1 MLIIRLIFALVTIS
15 YSLFFIFKFIQPELY
30 FHFQQ
35 PPFLLTTSFF
45 YSYLSYPGGFSY
57 YLADFLSHLFYF
69 KFLGVLIV
77 FALGLLIYLLTYYSI
92 QVKARLFLAIIPVA
106 MFFALLCN
114 VYFPFS
120 TVISFIITLSLIL
133 LTQKFSKNIALAFS
147 LIIAGFLATYYLAGI
162 GYTYVYAIS
171 SILILLSNKVLKKRF
186 LAGIILVFII
196 PVLLYLMSNY
206 IFLLSPSDKYWAFF
220 RKVALFMTYTPVR
233 FYYLFVFFPLI
244 LIAVDILAEWKKS
257 HWTLIYLNK
266 VKILPVASIFVAIFI
281 SVSLYFPYKWDLTK
295 KRNFV
300 LCDYYNEQGEWDK
313 TIEIGKQSTDYDYLT
328 NLNFSRAIFNSGHS
342 LNELFSYPQIV
353 GKDGIHPDYSYSGE
367 IVFLSQDAYYDLGLI
382 SESRHWAY
390 ESFIGFPYNTRA
402 LKTLVK
408 IHFIN
413 RQFDAA
419 ANCLDI
425 LEKGLISDGFIKK
438 YKPYLTDTN
447 LVNNDPELIEKRK
460 NMPTGFEISESL
472 ELKLN
477 ILLAKDSSNKKALE
491 YLLAFYMLD
500 SQLDKFM
507 SLINYA
513 SQYYNQWP
521 INIQEAIVVYGAV
534 RGKKVVKE
542 YGINQN
548 TFERFKYFSLTLRN
562 CGKDSDLA
570 KDMLYDDFKNSYFY
584 FFKFLNPKVTNA
596 KIVVNL
602 DNNSTI

>member
-1 MLIIRLIFALVTIS
+1 I
-15 YSLFFIFKFIQPELY
+15 Y
-30 FHFQQ
+30 F
-35 PPFLLTTSFF
+35 
-45 YSYLSYPGGFSY
+45 
-57 YLADFLSHLFYF
+57 LFYWTLRLKA
-69 KFLGVLIV
+69 KF
-77 FALGLLIYLLTYYSI
+77 FMAT
-92 QVKARLFLAIIPVA
+92 IPVA

-120 TVISFIITLSLIL
+120 TIISFIITLSLIL
-133 LTQKFSKNIALAFS
+133 LTRNFSKNTSFAFI
-147 LIIAGFLATYYLAGI
+147 LIIVGFLTTYYLAGI

-171 SILILLSNKVLKKRF
+171 SILALLSNKALKKRF
-186 LAGIILVFII
+186 LAGAVLVFII
-196 PVLLYLMSNY
+196 SALLYLLANY
-206 IFLLSPSDKYWAFF
+206 MFLLSPSEMYWTFF
-220 RKVALFMTYTPVR
+220 RKLALFMSYKPTK
-233 FYYLFVFFPLI
+233 FYYLFVFSPLI
-244 LIAVDILAEWKKS
+244 LMAVDILAEWKKS
-257 HWTLIYLNK
+257 HWTLEYLDK
-266 VKILPVASIFVAIFI
+266 VKIIAVASVFFAIFI
-281 SVSLYFPYKWDLTK
+281 SISLYFPYKWDLSK

-300 LCDYYNEQGEWDK
+300 LCDYYNEQGKWEK
-313 TIEIGKQSTDYDYLT
+313 TIEVAKQSTEYDYLT
-328 NLNFSRAIFNSGHS
+328 NLNFSRAIFNSGNS
-342 LNELFSYPQIV
+342 LNQLFDYPQVV

-402 LKTLVK
+402 LKALVK

-425 LEKGLISDGFIKK
+425 LEKGLISSDFVKK
-438 YKPYLTDTN
+438 YRPYLKDTN
-447 LVNNDPELIEKRK
+447 LVNNDPELAEKRK

-477 ILLAKDSSNKKALE
+477 ILLEKDSSNKKALE

-507 SLINYA
+507 SLVDYA

-521 INIQEAIVVYGAV
+521 EIVQEAIVVYGAV
-534 RGKKVVKE
+534 RGKKVIKE
-542 YGINQN
+542 YGISPN
-548 TFERFKYFSLTLRN
+548 TVERFKYFSLTLRN
-562 CGKDSDLA
+562 CGKDMDLA
-570 KDMLYDDFKNSYFY
+570 KDLLYPDFKNSYFY

-602 DNNSTI
+602 DNNSSI